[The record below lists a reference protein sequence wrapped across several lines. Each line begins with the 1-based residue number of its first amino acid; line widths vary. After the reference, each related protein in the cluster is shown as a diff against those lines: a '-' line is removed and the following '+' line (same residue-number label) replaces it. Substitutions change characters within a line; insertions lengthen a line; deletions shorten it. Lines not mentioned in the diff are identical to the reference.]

1 MKIPKKLKI
10 RRSTWKVE
18 LDETIEQTENAVG
31 LCIPGSKKIV
41 ISPNQTRNER
51 EETFL
56 HELIHACWPD
66 DVCGPRMEE
75 NIVNKLAPVL
85 LKALKDNDIF

>member
-18 LDETIEQTENAVG
+18 IDETIEETEDAVG
-31 LCIPGSKKIV
+31 LCIPSSRKIV
-41 ISPNQTRNER
+41 LSPNGTRNER

-56 HELIHACWPD
+56 HELLHACWPD
-66 DVCGPRMEE
+66 DACGARLEE
-75 NIVNKLAPVL
+75 KIVGELAPVL